1 MLICLLWVACV
12 SAAYGQ
18 HAENVSADTLQQFSR
33 EQQMQARLENYVQL
47 LSTHKKP
54 DRPRVMVMP
63 VMGFRSSQMSYGLM
77 VAAMK
82 RTGGYIKAKY
92 SLSNTH
98 SGDFD
103 CDDGGVSDEDGQVQ
117 WYTGKAEKSRWAVT
131 GGIVQRLW
139 KPFYLYAGVGYGSRT
154 LVWETVGGKWGK
166 NKDHSVEG
174 MEAEAGCILSVG
186 PMVFSLG
193 LQTNSFKYLEGNLG
207 IGVIF

>member
-92 SLSNTH
+92 SFSNTH

-117 WYTGKAEKSRWAVT
+117 WYTGKTEKSRWAVT
-131 GGIVQRLW
+131 GGDRATPLETILPVCRSWIW
-139 KPFYLYAGVGYGSRT
+139 KPYAGLGNCWRQVGEEQGSF
-154 LVWETVGGKWGK
+154 G
-166 NKDHSVEG
+166 
-174 MEAEAGCILSVG
+174 
-186 PMVFSLG
+186 
-193 LQTNSFKYLEGNLG
+193 
-207 IGVIF
+207 